1 MGTVLAYA
9 ISCGTGRKAMELR
22 SANIVSTGDS
32 RKRSHCLVAQV
43 PFLNIYPSILSPV
56 CAGKKPRCRSVITL
70 CNAVVYPCA
79 RPFLCLVC

>member
-43 PFLNIYPSILSPV
+43 PFLIFILRFSHLFAQGRNLV
-56 CAGKKPRCRSVITL
+56 AGL
-70 CNAVVYPCA
+70 
-79 RPFLCLVC
+79 